1 MGKHT
6 PGPWY
11 VTELPEHRKERL
23 RVTDMHDND
32 LARLCALD
40 VGEDVARANATL
52 IAAAPALLA
61 ALQQLVADWDS
72 LENVRP
78 APQVPDEINDDD
90 HWKAARSAI
99 AKATQK

>member
-1 MGKHT
+1 MSKHT

-40 VGEDVARANATL
+40 VGEDAARANAAL
-52 IAAAPALLA
+52 MAAAPDLLTATTA
-61 ALQQLVADWDS
+61 ALSVL
-72 LENVRP
+72 LTYP
-78 APQVPDEINDDD
+78 ASASRDN
-90 HWKAARSAI
+90 AI
-99 AKATQK
+99 AMIDAAIARATGRQS